1 MKIEEEK
8 QLKEDK
14 MNEYRTNTC
23 GELNIKDVG
32 KTVKL
37 AGWISKIRN
46 LGGMTFIDLR
56 DEFGI
61 TQIVIQ
67 NNEKTE
73 KISKDLT
80 TEACI
85 KVEGSVVE
93 RSSKNNK
100 MKTRRN

>member
-1 MKIEEEK
+1 MNSN
-8 QLKEDK
+8 

-32 KTVKL
+32 EKVRL

-67 NNEKTE
+67 NNEKIE
-73 KISKDLT
+73 NMCKDLT

-85 KVEGSVVE
+85 KVEGNVIE
-93 RSSKNNK
+93 RASKNDK
-100 MKTRRN
+100 METRRN